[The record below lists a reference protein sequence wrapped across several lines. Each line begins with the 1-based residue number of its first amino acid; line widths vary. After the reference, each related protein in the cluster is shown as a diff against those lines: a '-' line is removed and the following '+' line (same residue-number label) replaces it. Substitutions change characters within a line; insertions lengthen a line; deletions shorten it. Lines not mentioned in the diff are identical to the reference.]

1 MKTSNQLM
9 QAILSFTQRI
19 ASEYP
24 ELYVY
29 LGETPIKSTDSGEKL
44 FNREDLLK
52 YLSTLKSQLEHF
64 KTTRSKEVL

>member
-1 MKTSNQLM
+1 MRTSNQLM
-9 QAILSFTQRI
+9 QAIISLTQRI

-52 YLSTLKSQLEHF
+52 YLSTLKSQFEHF